1 MPKLTFNAHELTDAN
16 VDFVAMVKRGANR
29 IPFRITKSEDADMI
43 DLSKLAR
50 TVFLKADP
58 KPAVAA
64 VIFDGAAPAAY
75 APVGFAKSEADGLT
89 TFAKADV
96 KDGGTLLVKTLSGA
110 ALAVTLIEDTLRKA
124 EFAPYADANGSVM
137 SVALATETFKKS
149 VDQLF
154 GSDAGLT
161 SAEQQQAF
169 AEASASFNKY
179 LQAALVMPVEVA
191 KMEAELVKAAGGDSP
206 GKKKPADAQSGA
218 GDDDESDEDPQ
229 EEAGESV
236 DEEAAEEQDEEAA
249 AKGKGKP
256 VKKDGDRSPGAAVV
270 EEEDDSNR
278 AASVDDKKNSVTEDP
293 KRKPDAQIPG
303 GVKKLDPTK
312 GKPKNPGGMEGEGDL
327 PADADIDDTSDKARA
342 VASATAD
349 DAKVSQNLKG
359 PAQKSDDAAPVMA
372 ALAEMS
378 KTFSGSIAAIT
389 KSITDL
395 NDRVEAVAVQA
406 RKTDAALNGTVFAEA
421 GEDRRAPARK
431 SEVVD
436 AAPPLLDTAYSRRAE

>member
-206 GKKKPADAQSGA
+206 GKKKPSTTGGGDDDEANSGDEGPGSTTGPQSGA
-218 GDDDESDEDPQ
+218 GDGPNDDDEDDQ
-229 EEAGESV
+229 
-236 DEEAAEEQDEEAA
+236 
-249 AKGKGKP
+249 KP

-278 AASVDDKKNSVTEDP
+278 AASVDDKKDSVTEDP

-436 AAPPLLDTAYSRRAE
+436 AAPPLLDTAYSRRTE